1 MRRRVDG
8 AVPAVVGNSSG
19 ATSGK
24 SKRSCSS
31 SEINRLRK
39 ETLNLRGV
47 AELSILSMWQE
58 TAAMRD
64 VKPAYVGSGSKP
76 VKLKASKC
84 FPVGA
89 QKRTSDLRVDEFTA

>member
-58 TAAMRD
+58 TAAMD
-64 VKPAYVGSGSKP
+64 VKPAYVGSGSFATDP
-76 VKLKASKC
+76 ARAGV
-84 FPVGA
+84 
-89 QKRTSDLRVDEFTA
+89 

>member
-8 AVPAVVGNSSG
+8 AVPAVAGDSSG

-58 TAAMRD
+58 TAAMRETRKYSRR
-64 VKPAYVGSGSKP
+64 VNVFRSTPE
-76 VKLKASKC
+76 L
-84 FPVGA
+84 
-89 QKRTSDLRVDEFTA
+89 RTSASMTGMF

>member
-8 AVPAVVGNSSG
+8 AVPAVAGNSSG

-58 TAAMRD
+58 TAAMRE
-64 VKPAYVGSGSKP
+64 VRPAYVGSRSGPTKLIVSTMIP
-76 VKLKASKC
+76 VIPQLPTC
-84 FPVGA
+84 E
-89 QKRTSDLRVDEFTA
+89 RTSIGAA